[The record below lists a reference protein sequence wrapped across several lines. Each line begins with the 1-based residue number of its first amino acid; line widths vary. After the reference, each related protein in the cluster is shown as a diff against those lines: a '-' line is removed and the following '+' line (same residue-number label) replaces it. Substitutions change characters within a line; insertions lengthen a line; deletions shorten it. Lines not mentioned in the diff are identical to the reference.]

1 MSDQLL
7 ATTETLQVIGHQWAV
22 QLLRKTLNGVPAL
35 SSQAKSASFS
45 TNQRSGPGHAY
56 LFIGPRQIG
65 KTTLAR
71 WFARALLCTSSEDRP
86 CGKCRSCQLMDSGNH
101 SDFRLIQ
108 PTNRDGDVDRAGGM
122 LRVEHATTIIRE
134 AALRPAEGDYK
145 FFLIQD
151 MQLANPGFSNKLL
164 KTLEEPPAHVVI
176 CVTAHERNALLPTI
190 VSRCQVMELR
200 PVDSPTI
207 EEALIERYQV
217 APERARLLSRL
228 ANGRPGWALAQLH
241 NETGWQRRTDQ
252 LEILWQLSKASRLE
266 RIGWANKLAANRDN
280 SELFGMLSLWTTWW
294 RDVMLAQ
301 CGNFDACCNIDF
313 LPEIKNQARQFEPS
327 AVRTHLQTLAQIERY
342 LHHTVNTELALD
354 VLMLQIPRPIPSQR

>member
-1 MSDQLL
+1 MSDQVL
-7 ATTETLQVIGHQWAV
+7 ATTETPQVIGHQWAV
-22 QLLRKTLNGVPAL
+22 QLLRKTLNDAPT
-35 SSQAKSASFS
+35 SSSLAESTSSA
-45 TNQRSGPGHAY
+45 TNQRNGPGHAY
-56 LFIGPRQIG
+56 LFVGPRQIG

-71 WFARALLCTSSEDRP
+71 WFAQALLCTSSQDRP

-101 SDFRLIQ
+101 PDFRLIQ
-108 PTNRDGDVDRAGGM
+108 PTTKEDDVDRAGGM

-134 AALRPAEGDYK
+134 AALRPLESDYK

-151 MQLANPGFSNKLL
+151 MQLANQGFANKLL

-200 PVDSPTI
+200 PVDAPTI
-207 EEALIERYQV
+207 EEALIDRHQV

-228 ANGRPGWALAQLH
+228 ANGRPGWALAHLH
-241 NETGWQRRTDQ
+241 NEAGWQQRTDQ
-252 LEILWQLSKASRLE
+252 LEMLWQLSKADRLE
-266 RIGWANKLAANRDN
+266 RIAKANKLAANRDN
-280 SELFGMLSLWTTWW
+280 SELFGMLSLWTSWW

-313 LPEIKNQARQFEPS
+313 LPEIKNQAQRLEPS
-327 AVRTHLQTLAQIERY
+327 AVRTHLQTLARIERY

-354 VLMLQIPRPIPSQR
+354 VLLLQIPRPIPSQR